1 MASLADRARVKLQP
15 ALYADAEN
23 GGILDAYLSGLV
35 LPLQEVE
42 DYAADS
48 DAGPGWSVVLD
59 LTRAPDKL
67 MPWLSQF
74 VGVDATVPIGQTPVQ
89 LRDAIAFRPNW
100 KRGTPAALAAA
111 LQPLL
116 SGNKSVLIR
125 ERDTSPYHFSIFTYE
140 AETPIAEWPTT
151 NIIPDPS
158 FEAGVAAGFVNS
170 DATLSSLVRSP
181 DSYMHGAYSMKGITS
196 TNPTAY
202 MYNPNGFSPIVPG
215 EVWSAS
221 GYMLSSR
228 ACSIQLAMQYQNAAG
243 TVNTGIIYSPMIAIP
258 AWVFIRVGITS
269 TAPAGTDK
277 VRPIFYWYGMSPG
290 DQVYLDAV
298 QLEKKNAVT
307 PFVVGSRAAGTVTM
321 DAAIRANKPA
331 GLQFTYDVRAGQ
343 DYAALLANH
352 PLYSNVFADYATY
365 QGVVDDR
372 PGT

>member
-15 ALYADAEN
+15 ALYADSEN
-23 GGILDAYLSGLV
+23 GGILDAYLCGLV

-74 VGVDATVPIGQTPVQ
+74 VGVDATVPIGQTPAQ
-89 LRDAIAFRPNW
+89 IRDAIAFRPNW

-111 LQPLL
+111 IQPLL
-116 SGNKSVLIR
+116 SGNKTVILR

-140 AETPIAEWPTT
+140 AETPVSEWSTT

-158 FEAGVAAGFVNS
+158 FEAGLASGFNAHDGS
-170 DATLSSLVRSP
+170 MLSVVRSS
-181 DSYMHGAYSMKGITS
+181 DSFMNGGWSLKGIVTGS
-196 TNPTAY
+196 TAY
-202 MYNPNGFSPIVPG
+202 LYNSTGFSPVLPG
-215 EVWSAS
+215 EVWSMS
-221 GYMLSSR
+221 GYVLSSR
-228 ACSIQLAMQYQNAAG
+228 ACSVVLTMQYQNAAG
-243 TVNTGIIYSPMIAIP
+243 TVNTGSPSSPVIQIP
-258 AWVFIRVGITS
+258 AWTFVRVGLTS
-269 TAPAGTDK
+269 TAPAGTGR
-277 VRPIFYWYGMSPG
+277 VRPIFYWYGMTAG

-307 PFVVGSRAAGTVTM
+307 PFVVGSRAAGAGEV

-331 GLQFTYDVRAGQ
+331 GLQYTYEVRTGQ
-343 DYAALLANH
+343 DYASLLANH

-365 QGVVDDR
+365 QGVVGDR